1 MNAIGINLIELNLLF
16 HVSILLRCQRQQIGI
31 NP

>member
-1 MNAIGINLIELNLLF
+1 MNAIGIDLLELNLLF
-16 HVSILLRCQRQQIGI
+16 HVSILLRCQLPKIGV